1 MKTTWRTAWSVEEN
15 EQEMILPA
23 LFVFLTGYLVI
34 GALDWVEMLG
44 DSSEAWI
51 DGKLLDSGVV
61 VGLYL
66 IRHVLLYLGLSKFL
80 VNWTNKND

>member
-1 MKTTWRTAWSVEEN
+1 
-15 EQEMILPA
+15 MILPA
-23 LFVFLTGYLVI
+23 LFVFLGGYLVI

-44 DSSEAWI
+44 DFSQAWL
-51 DGKLLDSGVV
+51 DTEYLDSGVV

-80 VNWTNKND
+80 VDWTNKND